1 MDKWIQG
8 MMSDPNWQKLFGLMS
23 NKELA
28 IRVIR
33 KQKELFMNQDT
44 MDMYDKQFDPTQGL
58 QQFVSIYEGLDRKV
72 MKDLGLDHHVADV
85 TNFKIMKILVPLYA
99 TDPEILAELDYVV
112 QIGNSM
118 MSLNAGDPRPDVDLV
133 SMETKGRIPLSQ
145 LHSRKNQPLIIIA
158 SSLS

>member
-58 QQFVSIYEGLDRKV
+58 QDFVVRIVAKCLI
-72 MKDLGLDHHVADV
+72 LG
-85 TNFKIMKILVPLYA
+85 
-99 TDPEILAELDYVV
+99 
-112 QIGNSM
+112 
-118 MSLNAGDPRPDVDLV
+118 
-133 SMETKGRIPLSQ
+133 
-145 LHSRKNQPLIIIA
+145 
-158 SSLS
+158 